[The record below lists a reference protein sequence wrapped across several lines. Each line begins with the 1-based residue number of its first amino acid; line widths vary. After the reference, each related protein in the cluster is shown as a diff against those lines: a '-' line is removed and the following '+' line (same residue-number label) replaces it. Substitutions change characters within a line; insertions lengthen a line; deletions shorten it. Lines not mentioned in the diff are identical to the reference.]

1 MLRTETSQRAM
12 RFVSRKAKEMKMMIK
27 TLMLAMA
34 AILGIGMA
42 LPSSAS
48 AASVRDRY
56 LSAPYLARTY
66 RPPEGQIW
74 ERGFRNAPAREE
86 RARQDFQLD
95 GAYSR

>member
-1 MLRTETSQRAM
+1 
-12 RFVSRKAKEMKMMIK
+12 MMIK

-34 AILGIGMA
+34 AIPGIGMA

-56 LSAPYLARTY
+56 LSAPYVARTY

-74 ERGFRNAPAREE
+74 ERGFQNAPTRRE
-86 RARQDFQLD
+86 RTRQDFQLD
-95 GAYSR
+95 GAYPR

>member
-1 MLRTETSQRAM
+1 
-12 RFVSRKAKEMKMMIK
+12 MMNK
-27 TLMLAMA
+27 TLMSATAATIGIAMA
-34 AILGIGMA
+34 I
-42 LPSSAS
+42 PSSAS

-56 LSAPYLARTY
+56 LSAPYAARTY

-86 RARQDFQLD
+86 RNRQDFQLD